1 MNETR
6 LPLIS
11 HPPTM
16 SKEFVYRWGIFP
28 LWLLLTTTIFF
39 RPPIPIDETRYLSV
53 AWEMWLRGDFLVPYL
68 NGHTYSHKPPL
79 LFWLF
84 ESGWTIFGV
93 NEWWPRLVGPFCALL
108 NLLLTRR
115 LAAKLWPDR
124 PRIALKSPWIL
135 LATLLWTLF
144 ASATMF
150 DTLLTCCALL
160 GMLGLIEA
168 IQGNSLK
175 GWSFFS
181 LAIGL
186 GLLAKG
192 PVIFLHL
199 LPTAV
204 LVFIWAKP
212 NDSFGKS
219 WFAFLGLALLAGCAI
234 ALAWA
239 LPAAAA
245 GGEAYADAIL
255 WHQTADR
262 TVGTKIHARPFPWY
276 LYFLPLLTFPWIAW
290 PRLWQSVKA
299 VSFSEDSGLRFS
311 LAWLTASLLLFS
323 LLPSKQLHYLIPI
336 LPAFA
341 LICARLLDQ
350 AQRPRYRLVTEL
362 APAVLISL
370 IGLFLMLLPQTPGLA
385 KLNWVKQVKPFWG
398 LSVTAIGLI
407 LTAAA
412 VHIRRLSA
420 AALSGAVVVS
430 IFIGF
435 IFFFQYVGL
444 QYNLRPAAILLK
456 QFNDRQIPTVFVGDY
471 QGQLHF
477 LGRLTQPLE
486 TIEREQTADW
496 AQQHPDGYLIFL
508 EKTKPAQ
515 AYYLQPHREYW
526 LFFKT
531 AAEALAAG
539 AA

>member
-1 MNETR
+1 
-6 LPLIS
+6 
-11 HPPTM
+11 M
-16 SKEFVYRWGIFP
+16 SKDQVYRWGIFP

-39 RPPIPIDETRYLSV
+39 RTPIPIDETRYLSV

-84 ESGWTIFGV
+84 ESGWAIFGI
-93 NEWWPRLVGPFCALL
+93 NEWWPRLVGPLCALL

-115 LAAKLWPDR
+115 LALKLWPDR
-124 PRIALKSPWIL
+124 PQIALQAPWIL

-150 DTLLTCCALL
+150 DTLLTCCVLL

-168 IQGNSLK
+168 IRGNSLK
-175 GWSFFS
+175 GWSFLG

-186 GLLAKG
+186 GILTKG

-199 LPTAV
+199 LPTT
-204 LVFIWAKP
+204 LFVFIWAKP
-212 NDSFGKS
+212 DYSFSKS
-219 WFAFLGLALLAGCAI
+219 WFGYLGLALLAGSAM

-245 GGEAYADAIL
+245 GGEQYANAIL

-262 TVGTKIHARPFPWY
+262 TVGTKIHARSFPWY

-290 PRLWQSVKA
+290 PRLWQNLRLTGISN
-299 VSFSEDSGLRFS
+299 ESGLRFC
-311 LAWLTASLLLFS
+311 LTWLIASLLLFS
-323 LLPSKQLHYLIPI
+323 FLPSKQLHYLIPL

-350 AQRPRYRLVTEL
+350 PKRQYGLFTEL
-362 APAVLISL
+362 PPAILIGL
-370 IGLFLMLLPQTPGLA
+370 IGLFLIVLPQVPGLA
-385 KLNWVKQVKPFWG
+385 KLNWVKQVEPYWG
-398 LSVTAIGLI
+398 LSVTAIAVI
-407 LTAAA
+407 LAAFVVYA
-412 VHIRRLSA
+412 RRLSV
-420 AALSGAVVVS
+420 AALSSAVVAS

-444 QYNLRPAAILLK
+444 QYNLRPAAMLLK
-456 QFNDRQIPTVFVGDY
+456 QFNDHRIPTVFVGDY

-486 TIEREQTADW
+486 TIEREQTAEW

-515 AYYLQPHREYW
+515 AYYIQPHREYW

-531 AAEALAAG
+531 STEALASGSA
-539 AA
+539 